1 MGLDQTRIERL
12 EAEIGL
18 KRAALAEERASYA
31 ARPTA
36 SQHLRHDGTTARRGL
51 AATARRTTRW
61 RATVFPASMMTT
73 LTQVAARIPDHAT
86 TLKPRHHKT

>member
-1 MGLDQTRIERL
+1 M
-12 EAEIGL
+12 
-18 KRAALAEERASYA
+18 AEERASYA

-61 RATVFPASMMTT
+61 RATIFPASMMTT
-73 LTQVAARIPDHAT
+73 LTHAAAR
-86 TLKPRHHKT
+86 KR